1 MLPATPTRLGRYE
14 IVEEIGRGAMGVVYL
29 AKDPLI
35 GRQVALKTFRVA
47 YSVKDEELQQFR
59 SRFMREAQSAGIL
72 SHPHIVTIHDVVQE
86 SEEGATFIAM
96 EFIRGRTLKDIVQS
110 SEPVEREFVVDVIS
124 QIADALDYAHSKGV
138 VHRDIKPANV
148 LLTPEGRVKITDFGI
163 ARVDTELHGAGAD
176 SRPRG
181 RSTGGHLL
189 PRSGALRTAD
199 PPQAVPR

>member
-47 YSVKDEELQQFR
+47 YTVKDEELQQFR

-72 SHPHIVTIHDVVQE
+72 SHPNIVTIHDVVTE

-96 EFIRGRTLKDIVQS
+96 EFVRGTTLRDWLRTRRSLDEIL
-110 SEPVEREFVVDVIS
+110 DVF
-124 QIADALDYAHSKGV
+124 ADAGEGLLAAHAAGL
-138 VHRDIKPANV
+138 VHRDFKPSNV
-148 LLTPEGRVKITDFGI
+148 LIG
-163 ARVDTELHGAGAD
+163 
-176 SRPRG
+176 
-181 RSTGGHLL
+181 
-189 PRSGALRTAD
+189 
-199 PPQAVPR
+199 

>member
-1 MLPATPTRLGRYE
+1 AQGTPTKLGRYE
-14 IVEEIGRGAMGVVYL
+14 IVDEIGKGAMGVVYL

-72 SHPHIVTIHDVVQE
+72 SHPNIVTIQDVVQR
-86 SEEGATFIAM
+86 SEEAATSIAM
-96 EFIRGRTLKDIVQS
+96 EFVAGRTLKDIVQS
-110 SEPVEREFVVDVIS
+110 SEPVDREFVVDIIS

-148 LLTPEGRVKITDFGI
+148 LLTPE
-163 ARVDTELHGAGAD
+163 
-176 SRPRG
+176 
-181 RSTGGHLL
+181 
-189 PRSGALRTAD
+189 
-199 PPQAVPR
+199 